1 MDFAETLTEVGRFLD
16 KRGMRHGLAG
26 ALALHAL
33 GLTRGTSDLDLV
45 VEARAPD
52 ELMRF
57 LGSLG
62 YERLHVSSGYSNHV
76 HADAHV
82 EVLVPRPGAQCG
94 SAARWDLCGGRPQPA
109 TAKGRPYRDRPDA
122 VARCARSFEPSQVVM
137 AERRDVTKL
146 KRLNGDGLKA
156 GSRTILCLRCSTRM
170 FSEGGHEEAVRSR
183 RGADREGIREA
194 DPWSASLGIWAEGRA
209 LTSKGSACTRQRLE
223 C

>member
-33 GLTRGTSDLDLV
+33 GLTHATSDLDFV

-76 HADAHV
+76 HADADV
-82 EVLVPRPGAQCG
+82 EVLVPRP
-94 SAARWDLCGGRPQPA
+94 
-109 TAKGRPYRDRPDA
+109 DA
-122 VARCARSFEPSQVVM
+122 VARLLALSSQARWWWPSGEM
-137 AERRDVTKL
+137 
-146 KRLNGDGLKA
+146 
-156 GSRTILCLRCSTRM
+156 
-170 FSEGGHEEAVRSR
+170 
-183 RGADREGIREA
+183 
-194 DPWSASLGIWAEGRA
+194 
-209 LTSKGSACTRQRLE
+209 
-223 C
+223 